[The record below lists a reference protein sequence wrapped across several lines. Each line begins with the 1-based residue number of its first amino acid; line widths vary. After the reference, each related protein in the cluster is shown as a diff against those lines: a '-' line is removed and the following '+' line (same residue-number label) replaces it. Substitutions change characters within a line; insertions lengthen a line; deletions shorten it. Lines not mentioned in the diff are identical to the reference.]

1 MYPGWMQA
9 SVVILEEDD
18 ARSTLD
24 PLEHNVSLY
33 RPPTTSQVQRIKSNM
48 GLANANAAIVLF
60 CYNRYA
66 CNANADSQQSISSWP
81 CRRPVHAVLQL
92 YFVSMVCD
100 VRHIAKGRQHGIV
113 MPPVHAMLAS
123 HLSGWTVMRSFLLQ
137 RGLSREDIAL
147 TSITEGPG
155 ALHSIHITGWG
166 SSRRC
171 AAHTEHWQRISG
183 GGLCQ
188 RLSALAAPKE
198 TSLGTP
204 TGMSLPLT

>member
-1 MYPGWMQA
+1 MQA
-9 SVVILEEDD
+9 SVVVLEEDD
-18 ARSTLD
+18 AQYTLNS
-24 PLEHNVSLY
+24 LEHNVSQY
-33 RPPTTSQVQRIKSNM
+33 RPPTTSQVQQIKGNM
-48 GLANANAAIVLF
+48 GLANANAAVVLF

-66 CNANADSQQSISSWP
+66 CSANADSQQSIFSQP

-92 YFVSMVCD
+92 HSVSVVCD
-100 VRHIAKGRQHGIV
+100 VRCIAKERQHGIV
-113 MPPVHAMLAS
+113 MLPLHATLAP
-123 HLSGWTVMRSFLLQ
+123 HLSGQTVVRSFLPQ

-171 AAHTEHWQRISG
+171 AAHTAHWQRLSG

-198 TSLGTP
+198 TSLGTSA
-204 TGMSLPLT
+204 GIILPLT